1 MHAQIASERLQMAR
15 QVPVDLTA
23 AGERL
28 AGPEGPRHPGKAVR
42 PDDSPA
48 GRQGPLQAA
57 ALGTVSGAA
66 WKTIQQRDSVDVL
79 RRAYDRVDGAA
90 ENDLLIVRGQESGRA
105 SGGVQGGSNPVIQI
119 SELPKVL
126 ERQVGTVVQAREV
139 ELEVKLHPEEL
150 GRVRISMS
158 TGDGVLQVQ
167 VMAER
172 EETLSLLRRHAD
184 LLGDALASGGFENVS
199 FTFSEGDRN
208 DEQRDSLWLAE
219 LEEKTVTSSATYSR
233 GDRLDIRL

>member
-1 MHAQIASERLQMAR
+1 M
-15 QVPVDLTA
+15 
-23 AGERL
+23 
-28 AGPEGPRHPGKAVR
+28 
-42 PDDSPA
+42 
-48 GRQGPLQAA
+48 
-57 ALGTVSGAA
+57 
-66 WKTIQQRDSVDVL
+66 
-79 RRAYDRVDGAA
+79 
-90 ENDLLIVRGQESGRA
+90 
-105 SGGVQGGSNPVIQI
+105 QGGSNPVIQI